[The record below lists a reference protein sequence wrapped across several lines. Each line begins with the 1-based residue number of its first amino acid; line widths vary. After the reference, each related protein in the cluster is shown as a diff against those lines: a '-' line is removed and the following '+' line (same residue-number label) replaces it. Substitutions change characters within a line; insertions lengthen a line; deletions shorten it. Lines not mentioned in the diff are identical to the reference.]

1 MNKNLISV
9 LLFVFNAEKD
19 INVAIQSILNQ
30 SYKDLELLIIDDG
43 STDNS
48 YQICMNISEQDNRVK
63 VFRNH
68 NNLGLT
74 KSLNLLINESSGKY
88 LARQDADDWSEETRF
103 EKQLKFMNDENIDV
117 VYARSVRNDTQNIF
131 PRLSYYLPLN
141 FVLRYKNPL
150 IHGTMLAK
158 KNIIEK
164 VGGYDEK
171 FIYSQDYKL
180 AFDLINLGFKLRI
193 MKNVLYKSNF
203 INNISTTKKKEQ
215 EYYANCVRKGIIPNQ

>member
-9 LLFVFNAEKD
+9 LLPVFNAEKD

-74 KSLNLLINESSGKY
+74 KSLNLLINESNGKY

-203 INNISTTKKKEQ
+203 INNISTTKKKGTRIL
-215 EYYANCVRKGIIPNQ
+215 C

>member
-1 MNKNLISV
+1 MIKNLISV
-9 LLFVFNAEKD
+9 LLPVFNAEKD

-215 EYYANCVRKGIIPNQ
+215 EYYANCVRKGITPNQ

>member
-9 LLFVFNAEKD
+9 LLPVFNAEKD
-19 INVAIQSILNQ
+19 INIAIQSILNQ

-48 YQICMNISEQDNRVK
+48 YQICMNISEHDNRVK

-158 KNIIEK
+158 KK
-164 VGGYDEK
+164 
-171 FIYSQDYKL
+171 
-180 AFDLINLGFKLRI
+180 
-193 MKNVLYKSNF
+193 
-203 INNISTTKKKEQ
+203 
-215 EYYANCVRKGIIPNQ
+215 YY

>member
-9 LLFVFNAEKD
+9 LLPVFNAEKD

-131 PRLSYYLPLN
+131 PKLSYYLPLN

-215 EYYANCVRKGIIPNQ
+215 EYYANCVRKGITPNQ

>member
-9 LLFVFNAEKD
+9 LLPVFNAEKD
-19 INVAIQSILNQ
+19 INIAIQSILNQ

-63 VFRNH
+63 VFKNH

-215 EYYANCVRKGIIPNQ
+215 EYYANCVRKGITPNQ